1 MEAIM
6 RRLIATGFI
15 CTIATMC
22 VCTFLTIRALDSIAD
37 TLDKAESAQTITYEQ
52 PVVEDVTYEEPEE
65 EIVVPVVYE
74 KEASG
79 SSIYTFGNMTDK
91 FYLTIM
97 INEEQGLY
105 VYDAPNMCENRI
117 YCDSLAELEEWKACH
132 LDQAWHDARFVMEW
146 RY

>member
-1 MEAIM
+1 M

-37 TLDKAESAQTITYEQ
+37 TLDKAESVPTITYNQ

-65 EIVVPVVYE
+65 VIVPVYYE

-79 SSIYTFGNMTDK
+79 AMFYTFGDLIMDK
-91 FYLTIM
+91 YAFGIM
-97 INEEQGLY
+97 IHEGQGIY
-105 VYDAPNMCENRI
+105 TYYDYNDHRIECKSLSELQEVIMCHI
-117 YCDSLAELEEWKACH
+117 
-132 LDQAWHDARFVMEW
+132 DQAWPNARFVMEW